1 MARFRQHWK
10 RNLGIILAALVVIFV
25 VLQLIPVDRTNPP
38 VVSEPNWD
46 SPQTLALVK
55 AACFDCHSNK
65 TVWPWYSAVAPVKF
79 LIGRDVHGGRRAI
92 NFSEWANR
100 RQRVGEIAEVVNGG
114 EMPPWF
120 YVIMHPKAKLS
131 GSEKQALIDGLTR
144 TIAQSPGAI
153 LGGRD

>member
-1 MARFRQHWK
+1 MRKFKQHWK
-10 RNLGIILAALVVIFV
+10 RNLGILVGALAALFV

-46 SPQTLALVK
+46 SPQTRALVK
-55 AACFDCHSNK
+55 EACFDCHSNE
-65 TVWPWYSAVAPVKF
+65 TVWPWYSRIAPVKF
-79 LIGRDVHGGRRAI
+79 LTGRDVRDGRRAI
-92 NFSEWANR
+92 NFSDWANR

-131 GSEKQALIDGLTR
+131 SSEKQALIDGLNK